1 MNAFRSR
8 GANRHRACRLA
19 AAATTLALVWP
30 AASGA
35 KTAFEVREEA
45 YRANNLGVA
54 LLEQYRHAEAAA
66 AFRRSLEID
75 PTLTLAQI
83 NLAIALFNVPDL
95 EAAQHEAEI
104 AARKAPGAPQ
114 PEYILGLI
122 ARGQNRVT
130 DAKTAFQKVLAQDP
144 NDVGALVN
152 LGQVDL
158 QERDYAAAVGL
169 FQKAAAAEPYN
180 TTAVYN
186 LGISL
191 IRSGNREEGRR
202 MMERFQKLRE
212 AGYGTEI
219 GQSYP
224 EQGRYAEALTS
235 SGAEPELVQA
245 ETPDVRYV
253 DATDRL
259 LAGGATSTGA
269 SSGAFGRSLDAA
281 SVPGALGGQI
291 TLFDFDGDS
300 YVDLFDVGPDGQRL
314 YRNQGGR
321 LADVTKEAG
330 LDPARGGQGAVFGDY
345 DNDERADLLVLREG
359 GPSLYHSDEKGR
371 FSETSQAGLP
381 AGIPLAMAAA
391 FVDADHDGDLDIF
404 LAGLADL
411 GSGPPAGKAPFP
423 DGFAKARRFLLRGDG
438 EGHFSDV
445 TAEAGLDGGAEGH
458 SVAVVPTDFD
468 NRRDVDLMSVD
479 YGGSPRL
486 FRNLRDGTFRE
497 LASEVGLTTVGDY
510 RCVAAADVNKDGYT
524 DFFFG
529 LAGRADV
536 LALSDGRG
544 RFQERPG
551 PLGSSGS
558 TRALFIDYD
567 NDGLLDLFTL
577 SAQGPRLRR
586 NLGDRFVDQTP
597 EALPRVEAGRLA
609 GATLAAADLDQD
621 GDTDLVLRL
630 ASGELRVW
638 ENQGGSHNP
647 SLRIRLAGHVSN
659 RSGLGVKVEMRA
671 ASLRQRVEVYSTTP
685 PVAPGDIVLGLGR
698 RQRADAVRVL
708 WPAGVL
714 QTELVSAEGAGGGAQ
729 VTGSTAMAMSI
740 KELDRKPS
748 SCPYLYAWDGER
760 FSFVTDFMGA
770 GEMGYW
776 HGPGSYGQ
784 PDPDEYVR
792 LTDRQLQERDGRL
805 ELRVTNELEEALFVD
820 RLALLVVSHPADVEV
835 HPNEGMVEEPPPF
848 RLLAAREVRPP
859 VSART
864 GAGTDVLLRLS
875 RMDRRFAEDFELFR
889 IRGYAEPHTLTL
901 DLGPVGDRPTVLLMT
916 GWTDYAFSSDNVAA
930 HHAGRE
936 LSPPLVQVRDAAGE
950 WRDVGYAGIPV
961 GRPQTV
967 PFELTGL
974 WQGPSREVRLV
985 TNMRIYYDRIQ
996 VATLDPGA
1004 SIQRTMLEAEAA
1016 LLHERGFSREVS
1028 PDGREPYGY
1037 DYTEVA
1043 WASPWKQFPGRYTRV
1058 GDVRELLT
1066 AADDMYVI
1074 SKPGDEIAL
1083 SFDASRLPPL
1093 PRGWRRTYLLYADGF
1108 SKEMDINS
1116 ATPDHLGPLPF
1127 HGMTGYPYGP
1137 EQSYPW
1143 TPERRAWDLRY
1154 NTRLVAEPVPSLELA
1169 WAREEERPA
1178 GNE

>member
-1 MNAFRSR
+1 VAI
-8 GANRHRACRLA
+8 G
-19 AAATTLALVWP
+19 LALLGLWP
-30 AASGA
+30 AYGA
-35 KTAFEVREEA
+35 GETAFEVREEA
-45 YRANNLGVA
+45 YRANNRGVA
-54 LLEQYRHAEAAA
+54 LLEQYRHGEAAA
-66 AFRRSLEID
+66 AFRRSLETD
-75 PTLTLAQI
+75 STLTLAQI

-95 EAAQHEAEI
+95 EAAQHEAEV
-104 AARKAPGAPQ
+104 AALKAPDAPQ
-114 PEYILGLI
+114 PQYILGLI
-122 ARGQNRVT
+122 ARGQNRVA
-130 DAKTAFQKVLAQDP
+130 DAKAAFKKVLAQDP

-169 FQKAAAAEPYN
+169 FQKAEAAEPYN
-180 TTAVYN
+180 ATAVYN

-191 IRSGNREEGRR
+191 IRSGSREEGRR
-202 MMERFQKLRE
+202 MMGRFQKLRE

-253 DATDRL
+253 DGTERL
-259 LAGGATSTGA
+259 LAAGATSTGA
-269 SSGAFGRSLDAA
+269 AAPGRFGRSLDAA
-281 SVPGALGGQI
+281 SVPQALGGQV

-300 YVDLFDVGPDGQRL
+300 HLDLFDVGPDGQRL

-321 LADVTKEAG
+321 LTDVTQAAG

-345 DNDERADLLVLREG
+345 DNDGCADLLVLREG
-359 GPSLYHSDEKGR
+359 GLSLYHNGGEGR
-371 FSETSQAGLP
+371 FAEASQAGLP
-381 AGIPLAMAAA
+381 TGIPLAVAAA

-411 GSGPPAGKAPFP
+411 GTGPPAGKAPFP
-423 DGFAKARRFLLRGDG
+423 EGFAKARRFLLRNDG

-445 TAEAGLDGGAEGH
+445 TDEAGLDGGAEGH

-479 YGGSPRL
+479 YGGRPRL

-497 LASEVGLTTVGDY
+497 LASEVGLTTVGGY

-529 LAGRADV
+529 LAGRADL

-558 TRALFIDYD
+558 TRALFVDFD
-567 NDGLLDLFTL
+567 DDGLLDLLTL
-577 SAQGPRLRR
+577 SAQGARLLR
-586 NLGDRFVDQTP
+586 NLGDRFVDQTA
-597 EALPRVEAGRLA
+597 EALPGMEAADLA

-630 ASGELRVW
+630 CSGELRLW
-638 ENQGGSHNP
+638 ENQGGNHNP

-659 RSGLGVKVEMRA
+659 RSGIGVKVETRA
-671 ASLRQRVEVYSTTP
+671 ASLRQRLEVYSTTP

-714 QTELVSAEGAGGGAQ
+714 QTELVSAEASGGGAQ
-729 VTGSTAMAMSI
+729 ITGTTAMAMSI

-776 HGPGSYGQ
+776 HGPGSYDL

-805 ELRVTNELEEALFVD
+805 ELRVTNELEEGLFVD
-820 RLALLVVSHPADVEV
+820 RLALLVVTHPDDVEV
-835 HPNEGMVEEPPPF
+835 HPNEGMVAEPPPF

-859 VSART
+859 VSAHT
-864 GAGTDVLLRLS
+864 GAGTDVLDRLV

-936 LSPPLVQVRDAAGE
+936 LFPPLVQVRDAAGE

-974 WQGPSREVRLV
+974 WQGPSREVRLT

-996 VATLDPGA
+996 VATLDPGV
-1004 SIQRTMLEAEAA
+1004 SIQETTLEAEAA
-1016 LLHERGFSREVS
+1016 LLRERGFSREVS

-1037 DYTEVA
+1037 DYAEVA

-1058 GDVRELLT
+1058 GDVRELVT

-1093 PRGWRRTYLLYADGF
+1093 PRGFRRTYLLYADGF

-1116 ATPDHLGPLPF
+1116 ATPDQLGPLPF
-1127 HGMTGYPYGP
+1127 HGMTRYPYGP

-1154 NTRLVAEPVPSLELA
+1154 NTRLVSEPVPSLELA
-1169 WAREEERPA
+1169 WAREEELESGHPRRVLP
-1178 GNE
+1178 